1 MKMRKPIPTSS
12 AMRGI
17 GANLARDQRDEEKAD
32 LIEVVRASALQIAAL
47 TELVMEMEGRMA
59 QLEAKG

>member
-1 MKMRKPIPTSS
+1 MRKPIPTSS

-17 GANLARDQRDEEKAD
+17 GANRAREQRDDEKAD

-47 TELVMEMEGRMA
+47 TELVMELEGRVNV
-59 QLEAKG
+59 LEAKG

>member
-17 GANLARDQRDEEKAD
+17 GANRAREQRDDEKAD
-32 LIEVVRASALQIAAL
+32 LIAVVRASALQIAAL
-47 TELVMEMEGRMA
+47 TELVMELEGRMA